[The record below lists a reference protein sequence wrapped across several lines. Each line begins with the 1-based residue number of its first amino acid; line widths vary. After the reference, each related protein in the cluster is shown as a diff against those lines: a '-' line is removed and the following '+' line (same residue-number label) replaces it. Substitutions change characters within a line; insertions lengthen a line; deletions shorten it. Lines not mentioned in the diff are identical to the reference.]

1 MASGHAGAGPV
12 GARLV
17 EIVRRP
23 RRRVAGRIP
32 RRRSGRG
39 RPRLGPER
47 EREDDAPLDPRRT
60 RRADAWLRV
69 DRGPRDLPP
78 PGIGAVEGP
87 VARDR
92 LRIPDAQP
100 DRRSD
105 RRRERR
111 AAAAPRATT
120 RGRAS
125 RRPARCV
132 RPRAPRDPT
141 AERDLRR
148 RIAAGGRRPRTRERT
163 EGAPGGRADRVARR
177 ERHRRGPG
185 GVRPRADLVPCV
197 DRPREPR
204 PRGARRARGDVP
216 PRVGSP
222 LPRRLRAKP
231 LSWPEFAT
239 RDGMRPMDDARQRM
253 QRLVGRAWDEAR
265 SPLYRNAFFIMLA
278 SLIGSLLGFVFL
290 YVVYQA
296 YDLTDAG
303 YAATMVNTVT
313 FLVGIGSLGMPI
325 ALVRFLPE
333 SDDPSALV
341 NTSLSISGVLSAA
354 LALAFVASLGFWS
367 PNLLVVTAFA
377 TVLGGTLGV
386 YMSWSLSFSIS
397 VIVVALVLLPRVIPG
412 YRPRPRLSR
421 RRLRPMFRFSV
432 GNWLAGLIG
441 SAGSLLLTLLIIN
454 TLPKATA
461 STATAVYYAVTVMAG
476 ILTVIPQATMTSLYA
491 EASQRNANRRRDER
505 RAIALSIALLIP
517 AIVGMWVFADILLR
531 LFEKPTLAD
540 LGAQPL
546 RILSL
551 SSIPVFLNSVFGTRV
566 RVRKEIIPLIVSA
579 AIGSAVTLGFGY
591 VLLESSGLVG
601 LAIAVVIGQAA
612 ATPYL
617 LVVAGRPMEEEP
629 MLAPTPRP

>member
-1 MASGHAGAGPV
+1 
-12 GARLV
+12 
-17 EIVRRP
+17 
-23 RRRVAGRIP
+23 
-32 RRRSGRG
+32 
-39 RPRLGPER
+39 
-47 EREDDAPLDPRRT
+47 
-60 RRADAWLRV
+60 
-69 DRGPRDLPP
+69 
-78 PGIGAVEGP
+78 
-87 VARDR
+87 
-92 LRIPDAQP
+92 
-100 DRRSD
+100 
-105 RRRERR
+105 
-111 AAAAPRATT
+111 
-120 RGRAS
+120 
-125 RRPARCV
+125 
-132 RPRAPRDPT
+132 
-141 AERDLRR
+141 
-148 RIAAGGRRPRTRERT
+148 
-163 EGAPGGRADRVARR
+163 
-177 ERHRRGPG
+177 
-185 GVRPRADLVPCV
+185 
-197 DRPREPR
+197 
-204 PRGARRARGDVP
+204 
-216 PRVGSP
+216 
-222 LPRRLRAKP
+222 
-231 LSWPEFAT
+231 
-239 RDGMRPMDDARQRM
+239 MRPMDDARQRM

-290 YVVYQA
+290 YVVYQT

-341 NTSLSISGVLSAA
+341 NTSLSIAGVLSAA
-354 LALAFVASLGFWS
+354 LALAFVVSLGFWS
-367 PNLLVVTAFA
+367 PNLLVVFGHPVYLLIIPLTAVAYAFGPVLDQAAIALRRADIFAIRVVLLSVIKVPLPILFVTAFA

-386 YMSWSLSFSIS
+386 YMSWSLSFAIS
-397 VIVVALVLLPRVIPG
+397 VIVVGLVLLPRVIPG

-505 RAIALSIALLIP
+505 RAIALSIALLLP
-517 AIVGMWVFADILLR
+517 AIVGMWVFADVLLR

-579 AIGSAVTLGFGY
+579 AIGSAVTLGLGY
-591 VLLESSGLVG
+591 VLLQSSGLVG

-612 ATPYL
+612 STPYL

>member
-1 MASGHAGAGPV
+1 
-12 GARLV
+12 
-17 EIVRRP
+17 
-23 RRRVAGRIP
+23 
-32 RRRSGRG
+32 
-39 RPRLGPER
+39 
-47 EREDDAPLDPRRT
+47 
-60 RRADAWLRV
+60 
-69 DRGPRDLPP
+69 
-78 PGIGAVEGP
+78 
-87 VARDR
+87 
-92 LRIPDAQP
+92 
-100 DRRSD
+100 
-105 RRRERR
+105 
-111 AAAAPRATT
+111 
-120 RGRAS
+120 
-125 RRPARCV
+125 
-132 RPRAPRDPT
+132 
-141 AERDLRR
+141 
-148 RIAAGGRRPRTRERT
+148 
-163 EGAPGGRADRVARR
+163 
-177 ERHRRGPG
+177 
-185 GVRPRADLVPCV
+185 
-197 DRPREPR
+197 
-204 PRGARRARGDVP
+204 
-216 PRVGSP
+216 
-222 LPRRLRAKP
+222 
-231 LSWPEFAT
+231 
-239 RDGMRPMDDARQRM
+239 MDDARQRM

-290 YVVYQA
+290 YVVYQT

-341 NTSLSISGVLSAA
+341 NTSLSIAGVLSAA
-354 LALAFVASLGFWS
+354 LALAFVVSLGFWS
-367 PNLLVVTAFA
+367 PNLLVVFGHPVYLLIIPLTAVAYAFGPVLDQAAIALRRADIFAIRVVLLSVIKVPLPILFVTAFA

-386 YMSWSLSFSIS
+386 YMSWSLSFAIS

-505 RAIALSIALLIP
+505 RAIALSIALLLP
-517 AIVGMWVFADILLR
+517 AIVGMWVFADVLLR

-579 AIGSAVTLGFGY
+579 AIGSAVTLGLGY

-612 ATPYL
+612 STPYL

-629 MLAPTPRP
+629 MFAPTPRP

>member
-1 MASGHAGAGPV
+1 
-12 GARLV
+12 
-17 EIVRRP
+17 
-23 RRRVAGRIP
+23 
-32 RRRSGRG
+32 
-39 RPRLGPER
+39 
-47 EREDDAPLDPRRT
+47 
-60 RRADAWLRV
+60 
-69 DRGPRDLPP
+69 
-78 PGIGAVEGP
+78 
-87 VARDR
+87 
-92 LRIPDAQP
+92 
-100 DRRSD
+100 
-105 RRRERR
+105 
-111 AAAAPRATT
+111 
-120 RGRAS
+120 
-125 RRPARCV
+125 
-132 RPRAPRDPT
+132 
-141 AERDLRR
+141 
-148 RIAAGGRRPRTRERT
+148 
-163 EGAPGGRADRVARR
+163 
-177 ERHRRGPG
+177 
-185 GVRPRADLVPCV
+185 
-197 DRPREPR
+197 
-204 PRGARRARGDVP
+204 
-216 PRVGSP
+216 
-222 LPRRLRAKP
+222 
-231 LSWPEFAT
+231 
-239 RDGMRPMDDARQRM
+239 MDDARQRM

-290 YVVYQA
+290 YVVYQT

-333 SDDPSALV
+333 SDDPTALV

-354 LALAFVASLGFWS
+354 LALAFVVSLGFWS
-367 PNLLVVTAFA
+367 PNLLVVFGHPVYLLIIPLTALAYAFGPVLDQAAIALRRADLFAIRVVLLSVIKVPLPILFVTAFA

-386 YMSWSLSFSIS
+386 YMSWSLSFAVS
-397 VIVVALVLLPRVIPG
+397 VIVVGLVLLPRVIPG

-517 AIVGMWVFADILLR
+517 AIVGMWVFADVLLR

-579 AIGSAVTLGFGY
+579 AIGSAVTLGLGY
-591 VLLESSGLVG
+591 VLLQSSGLVG

-612 ATPYL
+612 STPYL

>member
-1 MASGHAGAGPV
+1 
-12 GARLV
+12 
-17 EIVRRP
+17 
-23 RRRVAGRIP
+23 
-32 RRRSGRG
+32 
-39 RPRLGPER
+39 
-47 EREDDAPLDPRRT
+47 
-60 RRADAWLRV
+60 
-69 DRGPRDLPP
+69 
-78 PGIGAVEGP
+78 
-87 VARDR
+87 
-92 LRIPDAQP
+92 
-100 DRRSD
+100 
-105 RRRERR
+105 
-111 AAAAPRATT
+111 
-120 RGRAS
+120 
-125 RRPARCV
+125 
-132 RPRAPRDPT
+132 
-141 AERDLRR
+141 
-148 RIAAGGRRPRTRERT
+148 
-163 EGAPGGRADRVARR
+163 
-177 ERHRRGPG
+177 
-185 GVRPRADLVPCV
+185 
-197 DRPREPR
+197 
-204 PRGARRARGDVP
+204 
-216 PRVGSP
+216 
-222 LPRRLRAKP
+222 
-231 LSWPEFAT
+231 
-239 RDGMRPMDDARQRM
+239 MDDARQRM

-290 YVVYQA
+290 YVVYQT

-341 NTSLSISGVLSAA
+341 NTSLSIAGVLSAA
-354 LALAFVASLGFWS
+354 LALAFVVSLGFWS
-367 PNLLVVTAFA
+367 PNLLVVFGHPVYLLIIPLTAVAYAFGPVLDQAAIALRRADIFAIRVVLLSVIKVPLPILFVTAFA

-386 YMSWSLSFSIS
+386 YMSWSLSFAIS
-397 VIVVALVLLPRVIPG
+397 VIVVGLVLLPRVIPG

-505 RAIALSIALLIP
+505 RAIALSIALLLP
-517 AIVGMWVFADILLR
+517 AIVGMWVFADVLLR

-579 AIGSAVTLGFGY
+579 AIGSAVTLGLGY
-591 VLLESSGLVG
+591 VLLQSSGLVG

-612 ATPYL
+612 STPYL

>member
-1 MASGHAGAGPV
+1 
-12 GARLV
+12 
-17 EIVRRP
+17 
-23 RRRVAGRIP
+23 
-32 RRRSGRG
+32 
-39 RPRLGPER
+39 
-47 EREDDAPLDPRRT
+47 
-60 RRADAWLRV
+60 
-69 DRGPRDLPP
+69 
-78 PGIGAVEGP
+78 
-87 VARDR
+87 
-92 LRIPDAQP
+92 
-100 DRRSD
+100 
-105 RRRERR
+105 
-111 AAAAPRATT
+111 
-120 RGRAS
+120 
-125 RRPARCV
+125 
-132 RPRAPRDPT
+132 
-141 AERDLRR
+141 
-148 RIAAGGRRPRTRERT
+148 
-163 EGAPGGRADRVARR
+163 
-177 ERHRRGPG
+177 
-185 GVRPRADLVPCV
+185 
-197 DRPREPR
+197 
-204 PRGARRARGDVP
+204 
-216 PRVGSP
+216 
-222 LPRRLRAKP
+222 
-231 LSWPEFAT
+231 
-239 RDGMRPMDDARQRM
+239 MDDARQRM

-290 YVVYQA
+290 YVVYQT

-367 PNLLVVTAFA
+367 PNLLVVFGHPVYLLIIPLTALAYAFGPVLDQAAIALRRADLFAIRVVLLSVIKVPLPILFVTAFA

-386 YMSWSLSFSIS
+386 YMSWSLSFAIS
-397 VIVVALVLLPRVIPG
+397 VIVVAFVLLPRVIPG

-476 ILTVIPQATMTSLYA
+476 ILLVIPQATMTSLYA

-579 AIGSAVTLGFGY
+579 AIGSAVTLGLGY
-591 VLLESSGLVG
+591 VLLQSSGLVG

-612 ATPYL
+612 STPYL

>member
-1 MASGHAGAGPV
+1 
-12 GARLV
+12 
-17 EIVRRP
+17 
-23 RRRVAGRIP
+23 
-32 RRRSGRG
+32 
-39 RPRLGPER
+39 
-47 EREDDAPLDPRRT
+47 
-60 RRADAWLRV
+60 
-69 DRGPRDLPP
+69 
-78 PGIGAVEGP
+78 
-87 VARDR
+87 
-92 LRIPDAQP
+92 
-100 DRRSD
+100 
-105 RRRERR
+105 
-111 AAAAPRATT
+111 
-120 RGRAS
+120 
-125 RRPARCV
+125 
-132 RPRAPRDPT
+132 
-141 AERDLRR
+141 
-148 RIAAGGRRPRTRERT
+148 
-163 EGAPGGRADRVARR
+163 
-177 ERHRRGPG
+177 
-185 GVRPRADLVPCV
+185 
-197 DRPREPR
+197 
-204 PRGARRARGDVP
+204 
-216 PRVGSP
+216 
-222 LPRRLRAKP
+222 
-231 LSWPEFAT
+231 
-239 RDGMRPMDDARQRM
+239 MDDARQRM

-265 SPLYRNAFFIMLA
+265 SPLYRNAFYIMLA

-290 YVVYQA
+290 YVVYQT

-333 SDDPSALV
+333 SDNPSALV
-341 NTSLSISGVLSAA
+341 NTSLSISGVLSAG
-354 LALAFVASLGFWS
+354 LALVFVASLGFWS
-367 PNLLVVTAFA
+367 PNLLVIFGHPVYLLIIPLTALGYAFGPVLDQTAIALRRADLFAIRVVLLSVIKVPLPILFVAAFA
-377 TVLGGTLGV
+377 SVLGGTLGV
-386 YMSWSLSFSIS
+386 YMSWSLSYAIS
-397 VIVVALVLLPRVIPG
+397 VIVVALILLPRAIPG

-476 ILTVIPQATMTSLYA
+476 ILLVIPQATMTSLYA

-517 AIVGMWVFADILLR
+517 AIVGMWVFADVLLR

-612 ATPYL
+612 STPYL

>member
-1 MASGHAGAGPV
+1 M
-12 GARLV
+12 
-17 EIVRRP
+17 
-23 RRRVAGRIP
+23 
-32 RRRSGRG
+32 
-39 RPRLGPER
+39 
-47 EREDDAPLDPRRT
+47 
-60 RRADAWLRV
+60 
-69 DRGPRDLPP
+69 
-78 PGIGAVEGP
+78 
-87 VARDR
+87 
-92 LRIPDAQP
+92 
-100 DRRSD
+100 
-105 RRRERR
+105 
-111 AAAAPRATT
+111 
-120 RGRAS
+120 
-125 RRPARCV
+125 
-132 RPRAPRDPT
+132 
-141 AERDLRR
+141 
-148 RIAAGGRRPRTRERT
+148 
-163 EGAPGGRADRVARR
+163 
-177 ERHRRGPG
+177 
-185 GVRPRADLVPCV
+185 
-197 DRPREPR
+197 
-204 PRGARRARGDVP
+204 
-216 PRVGSP
+216 
-222 LPRRLRAKP
+222 RAKP

-290 YVVYQA
+290 YVVYQT

-333 SDDPSALV
+333 SDDPTALV

-354 LALAFVASLGFWS
+354 LALAFVVSLGFWS
-367 PNLLVVTAFA
+367 PNLLVVFGHPVYLLIIPLTAMAYAFGPVLDQAAIALRRADLFAIRVVLLSVIKVPLPILFVTAFA

-386 YMSWSLSFSIS
+386 YMSWSLSFAVS
-397 VIVVALVLLPRVIPG
+397 VIVVGLVLLPRVIPG

-476 ILTVIPQATMTSLYA
+476 ILLVIPQATMTSLYA

-517 AIVGMWVFADILLR
+517 AIVGMWVFADVLLR

-551 SSIPVFLNSVFGTRV
+551 SSIPVFLNSVFGTRL

-579 AIGSAVTLGFGY
+579 AIGSAVTLGLGY
-591 VLLESSGLVG
+591 VLLQSSGLVG

-612 ATPYL
+612 STPYL

>member
-1 MASGHAGAGPV
+1 
-12 GARLV
+12 
-17 EIVRRP
+17 
-23 RRRVAGRIP
+23 
-32 RRRSGRG
+32 
-39 RPRLGPER
+39 
-47 EREDDAPLDPRRT
+47 
-60 RRADAWLRV
+60 
-69 DRGPRDLPP
+69 
-78 PGIGAVEGP
+78 
-87 VARDR
+87 
-92 LRIPDAQP
+92 
-100 DRRSD
+100 
-105 RRRERR
+105 
-111 AAAAPRATT
+111 
-120 RGRAS
+120 
-125 RRPARCV
+125 
-132 RPRAPRDPT
+132 
-141 AERDLRR
+141 
-148 RIAAGGRRPRTRERT
+148 
-163 EGAPGGRADRVARR
+163 
-177 ERHRRGPG
+177 
-185 GVRPRADLVPCV
+185 
-197 DRPREPR
+197 
-204 PRGARRARGDVP
+204 
-216 PRVGSP
+216 
-222 LPRRLRAKP
+222 
-231 LSWPEFAT
+231 
-239 RDGMRPMDDARQRM
+239 MDDARQRM

-290 YVVYQA
+290 YVVYQT

-354 LALAFVASLGFWS
+354 LALAFVVSLGFWS
-367 PNLLVVTAFA
+367 PNLLVVFGHPVYLLIIPLTAVAYAFGPVLDQAAIALRRADLFAIRVVLLSVIKVPLPILFVTAFA

-386 YMSWSLSFSIS
+386 YMSWSLSFAVS
-397 VIVVALVLLPRVIPG
+397 VIVVGLVLLPRVIPG

-454 TLPKATA
+454 TLPQATA

-476 ILTVIPQATMTSLYA
+476 ILLVIPQATMTSLYA

-517 AIVGMWVFADILLR
+517 AIVGMWVFADVLLR

-579 AIGSAVTLGFGY
+579 AIGSAVTLGLGF

-612 ATPYL
+612 STPYL

>member
-1 MASGHAGAGPV
+1 M
-12 GARLV
+12 
-17 EIVRRP
+17 
-23 RRRVAGRIP
+23 
-32 RRRSGRG
+32 
-39 RPRLGPER
+39 
-47 EREDDAPLDPRRT
+47 
-60 RRADAWLRV
+60 
-69 DRGPRDLPP
+69 
-78 PGIGAVEGP
+78 
-87 VARDR
+87 
-92 LRIPDAQP
+92 
-100 DRRSD
+100 
-105 RRRERR
+105 
-111 AAAAPRATT
+111 
-120 RGRAS
+120 
-125 RRPARCV
+125 
-132 RPRAPRDPT
+132 
-141 AERDLRR
+141 
-148 RIAAGGRRPRTRERT
+148 
-163 EGAPGGRADRVARR
+163 
-177 ERHRRGPG
+177 
-185 GVRPRADLVPCV
+185 
-197 DRPREPR
+197 
-204 PRGARRARGDVP
+204 
-216 PRVGSP
+216 
-222 LPRRLRAKP
+222 RAKP

-290 YVVYQA
+290 YVVYQT

-333 SDDPSALV
+333 SDDPTALV
-341 NTSLSISGVLSAA
+341 NTSLSISGVLSAS
-354 LALAFVASLGFWS
+354 LALAFVVSLGFWS
-367 PNLLVVTAFA
+367 PNLLVVFGHPVYLLIIPLTAMAYAFGPVLDQAAIALRRADLFAIRVVLLSVIKVPLPILFVTAFA

-386 YMSWSLSFSIS
+386 YMSWSLSFAVS
-397 VIVVALVLLPRVIPG
+397 VIVVGLVLLPRVIPG

-476 ILTVIPQATMTSLYA
+476 ILLVIPQATMTSLYA

-517 AIVGMWVFADILLR
+517 AIVGMWVFADVLLR

-551 SSIPVFLNSVFGTRV
+551 SSIPVFLNSVFGTRL

-579 AIGSAVTLGFGY
+579 AIGSAVTLGLGY
-591 VLLESSGLVG
+591 VLLQSSGLVG

-612 ATPYL
+612 STPYL

>member
-1 MASGHAGAGPV
+1 
-12 GARLV
+12 
-17 EIVRRP
+17 
-23 RRRVAGRIP
+23 
-32 RRRSGRG
+32 
-39 RPRLGPER
+39 
-47 EREDDAPLDPRRT
+47 
-60 RRADAWLRV
+60 
-69 DRGPRDLPP
+69 
-78 PGIGAVEGP
+78 
-87 VARDR
+87 
-92 LRIPDAQP
+92 
-100 DRRSD
+100 
-105 RRRERR
+105 
-111 AAAAPRATT
+111 
-120 RGRAS
+120 
-125 RRPARCV
+125 
-132 RPRAPRDPT
+132 
-141 AERDLRR
+141 
-148 RIAAGGRRPRTRERT
+148 
-163 EGAPGGRADRVARR
+163 
-177 ERHRRGPG
+177 
-185 GVRPRADLVPCV
+185 
-197 DRPREPR
+197 
-204 PRGARRARGDVP
+204 
-216 PRVGSP
+216 
-222 LPRRLRAKP
+222 
-231 LSWPEFAT
+231 
-239 RDGMRPMDDARQRM
+239 MDDARQRM

-290 YVVYQA
+290 YVVYQT

-333 SDDPSALV
+333 SDDPTALV
-341 NTSLSISGVLSAA
+341 NTSLSISGVLSAS
-354 LALAFVASLGFWS
+354 LALAFVVSLGFWS
-367 PNLLVVTAFA
+367 PNLLVVFGHPVYLLIIPLTAMAYAFGPVLDQAAIALRRADLFAIRVVLLSVIKVPLPILFVTAFA

-386 YMSWSLSFSIS
+386 YMSWSLSFAVS
-397 VIVVALVLLPRVIPG
+397 VIVVGLVLLPRVIPG

-476 ILTVIPQATMTSLYA
+476 ILLVIPQATMTSLYA

-517 AIVGMWVFADILLR
+517 AIVGMWVFADVLLR

-551 SSIPVFLNSVFGTRV
+551 SSIPVFLNSVFGTRL

-579 AIGSAVTLGFGY
+579 AIGSAVTLGLGY
-591 VLLESSGLVG
+591 VLLQSSGLVG

-612 ATPYL
+612 STPYL

>member
-1 MASGHAGAGPV
+1 
-12 GARLV
+12 
-17 EIVRRP
+17 
-23 RRRVAGRIP
+23 
-32 RRRSGRG
+32 
-39 RPRLGPER
+39 
-47 EREDDAPLDPRRT
+47 
-60 RRADAWLRV
+60 
-69 DRGPRDLPP
+69 
-78 PGIGAVEGP
+78 
-87 VARDR
+87 
-92 LRIPDAQP
+92 
-100 DRRSD
+100 
-105 RRRERR
+105 
-111 AAAAPRATT
+111 
-120 RGRAS
+120 
-125 RRPARCV
+125 
-132 RPRAPRDPT
+132 
-141 AERDLRR
+141 
-148 RIAAGGRRPRTRERT
+148 
-163 EGAPGGRADRVARR
+163 
-177 ERHRRGPG
+177 
-185 GVRPRADLVPCV
+185 
-197 DRPREPR
+197 
-204 PRGARRARGDVP
+204 
-216 PRVGSP
+216 
-222 LPRRLRAKP
+222 
-231 LSWPEFAT
+231 
-239 RDGMRPMDDARQRM
+239 MDDARQRM

-290 YVVYQA
+290 YVVYQT

-333 SDDPSALV
+333 SDDPTALV

-367 PNLLVVTAFA
+367 PNLLVVFGHPVYLLIIPLTALAYAFGPVLDQAAIALRRADLFAIRVVLLSVIKVPLPILFVTAFA

-386 YMSWSLSFSIS
+386 YMSWSLSFAVS
-397 VIVVALVLLPRVIPG
+397 VIVVGLVLLPRVIPG

-579 AIGSAVTLGFGY
+579 AIGSAVTLGLGY
-591 VLLESSGLVG
+591 VLLQSSGLVG

-612 ATPYL
+612 STPYL

>member
-1 MASGHAGAGPV
+1 
-12 GARLV
+12 
-17 EIVRRP
+17 
-23 RRRVAGRIP
+23 
-32 RRRSGRG
+32 
-39 RPRLGPER
+39 
-47 EREDDAPLDPRRT
+47 
-60 RRADAWLRV
+60 
-69 DRGPRDLPP
+69 
-78 PGIGAVEGP
+78 
-87 VARDR
+87 
-92 LRIPDAQP
+92 
-100 DRRSD
+100 
-105 RRRERR
+105 
-111 AAAAPRATT
+111 
-120 RGRAS
+120 
-125 RRPARCV
+125 
-132 RPRAPRDPT
+132 
-141 AERDLRR
+141 
-148 RIAAGGRRPRTRERT
+148 
-163 EGAPGGRADRVARR
+163 
-177 ERHRRGPG
+177 
-185 GVRPRADLVPCV
+185 
-197 DRPREPR
+197 
-204 PRGARRARGDVP
+204 
-216 PRVGSP
+216 
-222 LPRRLRAKP
+222 
-231 LSWPEFAT
+231 
-239 RDGMRPMDDARQRM
+239 MDDARQRM

-278 SLIGSLLGFVFL
+278 SLIGSLLGFAFL
-290 YVVYQA
+290 YVVYQT
-296 YDLTDAG
+296 YDPTDLG

-333 SDDPSALV
+333 SDDPTALV

-354 LALAFVASLGFWS
+354 LALAFVVSLGFWS
-367 PNLLVVTAFA
+367 PNLLVVFGNPVYLLIIPLTAIAYAFGPVLDQTAIALRRADLFAIRVVLLSVIKAPLPILFVTAFA

-386 YMSWSLSFSIS
+386 YMSWSLSFAIS
-397 VIVVALVLLPRVIPG
+397 VIVVALILLPRVIPG

-441 SAGSLLLTLLIIN
+441 SAGTLLLSLLIIN

-491 EASQRNANRRRDER
+491 EASQRNANRRHDER

-517 AIVGMWVFADILLR
+517 AIVGMWVFADVLLR
-531 LFEKPTLAD
+531 LFEKPALAD

-551 SSIPVFLNSVFGTRV
+551 SSIPVFLNTVFGTRV

-579 AIGSAVTLGFGY
+579 AIGSGVTLGLGY
-591 VLLESSGLVG
+591 ALLQSSGLVG

-612 ATPYL
+612 STPYL

>member
-1 MASGHAGAGPV
+1 
-12 GARLV
+12 
-17 EIVRRP
+17 
-23 RRRVAGRIP
+23 
-32 RRRSGRG
+32 
-39 RPRLGPER
+39 
-47 EREDDAPLDPRRT
+47 
-60 RRADAWLRV
+60 
-69 DRGPRDLPP
+69 
-78 PGIGAVEGP
+78 
-87 VARDR
+87 
-92 LRIPDAQP
+92 
-100 DRRSD
+100 
-105 RRRERR
+105 
-111 AAAAPRATT
+111 
-120 RGRAS
+120 
-125 RRPARCV
+125 
-132 RPRAPRDPT
+132 
-141 AERDLRR
+141 
-148 RIAAGGRRPRTRERT
+148 
-163 EGAPGGRADRVARR
+163 
-177 ERHRRGPG
+177 
-185 GVRPRADLVPCV
+185 
-197 DRPREPR
+197 
-204 PRGARRARGDVP
+204 
-216 PRVGSP
+216 
-222 LPRRLRAKP
+222 
-231 LSWPEFAT
+231 
-239 RDGMRPMDDARQRM
+239 MDDARQRM

-367 PNLLVVTAFA
+367 PNLLVVFGHPVYLLIIPLTALAYAFGPVLDQAAIALRRADLFAIRVVLLSVIKVPLPILFVTAFA

-386 YMSWSLSFSIS
+386 YMSWSLSFAIS

-579 AIGSAVTLGFGY
+579 AIGSAVTLGLGY
-591 VLLESSGLVG
+591 VLLQSSGLVG

-612 ATPYL
+612 STPYL

>member
-1 MASGHAGAGPV
+1 
-12 GARLV
+12 
-17 EIVRRP
+17 
-23 RRRVAGRIP
+23 
-32 RRRSGRG
+32 
-39 RPRLGPER
+39 
-47 EREDDAPLDPRRT
+47 
-60 RRADAWLRV
+60 
-69 DRGPRDLPP
+69 
-78 PGIGAVEGP
+78 
-87 VARDR
+87 
-92 LRIPDAQP
+92 
-100 DRRSD
+100 
-105 RRRERR
+105 
-111 AAAAPRATT
+111 
-120 RGRAS
+120 
-125 RRPARCV
+125 
-132 RPRAPRDPT
+132 
-141 AERDLRR
+141 
-148 RIAAGGRRPRTRERT
+148 
-163 EGAPGGRADRVARR
+163 
-177 ERHRRGPG
+177 
-185 GVRPRADLVPCV
+185 
-197 DRPREPR
+197 
-204 PRGARRARGDVP
+204 
-216 PRVGSP
+216 
-222 LPRRLRAKP
+222 
-231 LSWPEFAT
+231 
-239 RDGMRPMDDARQRM
+239 MDDARQRM

-367 PNLLVVTAFA
+367 PNLLVVFGHPVYLLIIPLTALAYAFGPVLDQAAIALRRADLFAIRVVLLSVIKVPLPILFVTAFA

-386 YMSWSLSFSIS
+386 YMSWSLSFAIS
-397 VIVVALVLLPRVIPG
+397 VIVVAFVLLPRVIPG

-579 AIGSAVTLGFGY
+579 AIGSAVTLGLGY
-591 VLLESSGLVG
+591 VLLQSSGLVG

-612 ATPYL
+612 STPYL

>member
-1 MASGHAGAGPV
+1 
-12 GARLV
+12 
-17 EIVRRP
+17 
-23 RRRVAGRIP
+23 
-32 RRRSGRG
+32 
-39 RPRLGPER
+39 
-47 EREDDAPLDPRRT
+47 
-60 RRADAWLRV
+60 
-69 DRGPRDLPP
+69 
-78 PGIGAVEGP
+78 
-87 VARDR
+87 
-92 LRIPDAQP
+92 
-100 DRRSD
+100 
-105 RRRERR
+105 
-111 AAAAPRATT
+111 
-120 RGRAS
+120 
-125 RRPARCV
+125 
-132 RPRAPRDPT
+132 
-141 AERDLRR
+141 
-148 RIAAGGRRPRTRERT
+148 
-163 EGAPGGRADRVARR
+163 
-177 ERHRRGPG
+177 
-185 GVRPRADLVPCV
+185 
-197 DRPREPR
+197 
-204 PRGARRARGDVP
+204 
-216 PRVGSP
+216 
-222 LPRRLRAKP
+222 
-231 LSWPEFAT
+231 
-239 RDGMRPMDDARQRM
+239 MDDARQRM

-367 PNLLVVTAFA
+367 PNLLVVFGHPVYLLIIPLTALAYAFGPVLDQAAIALRRADLFAIRVVLLSVIKVPLPILFVTAFA

-386 YMSWSLSFSIS
+386 YMSWSLSFAIS

-517 AIVGMWVFADILLR
+517 AIVGMWVFADVLLR

-579 AIGSAVTLGFGY
+579 AIGSAVTLGLGY
-591 VLLESSGLVG
+591 VLLQSSGLVG

-612 ATPYL
+612 STPYL

>member
-1 MASGHAGAGPV
+1 
-12 GARLV
+12 
-17 EIVRRP
+17 
-23 RRRVAGRIP
+23 
-32 RRRSGRG
+32 
-39 RPRLGPER
+39 
-47 EREDDAPLDPRRT
+47 
-60 RRADAWLRV
+60 
-69 DRGPRDLPP
+69 
-78 PGIGAVEGP
+78 
-87 VARDR
+87 
-92 LRIPDAQP
+92 
-100 DRRSD
+100 
-105 RRRERR
+105 
-111 AAAAPRATT
+111 
-120 RGRAS
+120 
-125 RRPARCV
+125 
-132 RPRAPRDPT
+132 
-141 AERDLRR
+141 
-148 RIAAGGRRPRTRERT
+148 
-163 EGAPGGRADRVARR
+163 
-177 ERHRRGPG
+177 
-185 GVRPRADLVPCV
+185 
-197 DRPREPR
+197 
-204 PRGARRARGDVP
+204 
-216 PRVGSP
+216 
-222 LPRRLRAKP
+222 
-231 LSWPEFAT
+231 
-239 RDGMRPMDDARQRM
+239 M

-290 YVVYQA
+290 YVVYQT

-341 NTSLSISGVLSAA
+341 NTSLSIAGVLSAA
-354 LALAFVASLGFWS
+354 LALAFVVSLGFWS
-367 PNLLVVTAFA
+367 PNLLVVFGHPVYLLIIPLTAVAYAFGPVLDQAAIALRRADIFAIRVVLLSVIKVPLPILFVTAFA

-386 YMSWSLSFSIS
+386 YMSWSLSFAIS
-397 VIVVALVLLPRVIPG
+397 VIVVGLVLLPRVIPG

-505 RAIALSIALLIP
+505 RAIALSIALLLP
-517 AIVGMWVFADILLR
+517 AIVGMWVFADVLLR

-579 AIGSAVTLGFGY
+579 AIGSAVTLGLGY

-612 ATPYL
+612 STPYL

-629 MLAPTPRP
+629 MFAPTPRP

>member
-1 MASGHAGAGPV
+1 
-12 GARLV
+12 
-17 EIVRRP
+17 
-23 RRRVAGRIP
+23 
-32 RRRSGRG
+32 
-39 RPRLGPER
+39 
-47 EREDDAPLDPRRT
+47 
-60 RRADAWLRV
+60 
-69 DRGPRDLPP
+69 
-78 PGIGAVEGP
+78 
-87 VARDR
+87 
-92 LRIPDAQP
+92 
-100 DRRSD
+100 
-105 RRRERR
+105 
-111 AAAAPRATT
+111 
-120 RGRAS
+120 
-125 RRPARCV
+125 
-132 RPRAPRDPT
+132 
-141 AERDLRR
+141 
-148 RIAAGGRRPRTRERT
+148 
-163 EGAPGGRADRVARR
+163 
-177 ERHRRGPG
+177 
-185 GVRPRADLVPCV
+185 
-197 DRPREPR
+197 
-204 PRGARRARGDVP
+204 
-216 PRVGSP
+216 
-222 LPRRLRAKP
+222 
-231 LSWPEFAT
+231 
-239 RDGMRPMDDARQRM
+239 MRPMDDARQRM

-290 YVVYQA
+290 YVVYQT

-333 SDDPSALV
+333 SDDPTALV
-341 NTSLSISGVLSAA
+341 NTSLSISGVLSAS
-354 LALAFVASLGFWS
+354 LALAFVVSLGFWS
-367 PNLLVVTAFA
+367 PNLLVVFGHPVYLLIIPLTAMAYAFGPVLDQAAIALRRADLFAIRVVLLSVIKVPLPILFVTAFA

-386 YMSWSLSFSIS
+386 YMSWSLSFAVS
-397 VIVVALVLLPRVIPG
+397 VIVVGLVLLPRVIPG

-476 ILTVIPQATMTSLYA
+476 ILLVIPQATMTSLYA

-517 AIVGMWVFADILLR
+517 AIVGMWVFADVLLR

-551 SSIPVFLNSVFGTRV
+551 SSIPVFLNSVFGTRL

-579 AIGSAVTLGFGY
+579 AIGSAVTLGLGY
-591 VLLESSGLVG
+591 VLLQSSGLVG

-612 ATPYL
+612 STPYL

>member
-1 MASGHAGAGPV
+1 
-12 GARLV
+12 
-17 EIVRRP
+17 
-23 RRRVAGRIP
+23 
-32 RRRSGRG
+32 
-39 RPRLGPER
+39 
-47 EREDDAPLDPRRT
+47 
-60 RRADAWLRV
+60 
-69 DRGPRDLPP
+69 
-78 PGIGAVEGP
+78 
-87 VARDR
+87 
-92 LRIPDAQP
+92 
-100 DRRSD
+100 
-105 RRRERR
+105 
-111 AAAAPRATT
+111 
-120 RGRAS
+120 
-125 RRPARCV
+125 
-132 RPRAPRDPT
+132 
-141 AERDLRR
+141 
-148 RIAAGGRRPRTRERT
+148 
-163 EGAPGGRADRVARR
+163 
-177 ERHRRGPG
+177 
-185 GVRPRADLVPCV
+185 
-197 DRPREPR
+197 
-204 PRGARRARGDVP
+204 
-216 PRVGSP
+216 
-222 LPRRLRAKP
+222 
-231 LSWPEFAT
+231 
-239 RDGMRPMDDARQRM
+239 MDDARQRM

-290 YVVYQA
+290 YVVYQT

-333 SDDPSALV
+333 SDDPTALV

-354 LALAFVASLGFWS
+354 LALAFVVSLGFWS
-367 PNLLVVTAFA
+367 PNLLVVFGHPVYLLIIPLTAMAYAFGPVLDQAAIALRRADLFAIRVVLLSVIKVPLPILFVTAFA

-386 YMSWSLSFSIS
+386 YMSWSLSFAVS
-397 VIVVALVLLPRVIPG
+397 VIVVGLVLLPRVIPG

-476 ILTVIPQATMTSLYA
+476 ILLVIPQATMTSLYA

-517 AIVGMWVFADILLR
+517 AIVGMWVFADALLR

-551 SSIPVFLNSVFGTRV
+551 SSIPVFLNSVFGTRL

-579 AIGSAVTLGFGY
+579 AIGSAVTLGLGY
-591 VLLESSGLVG
+591 VLLQSSGLVG

-612 ATPYL
+612 STPYL